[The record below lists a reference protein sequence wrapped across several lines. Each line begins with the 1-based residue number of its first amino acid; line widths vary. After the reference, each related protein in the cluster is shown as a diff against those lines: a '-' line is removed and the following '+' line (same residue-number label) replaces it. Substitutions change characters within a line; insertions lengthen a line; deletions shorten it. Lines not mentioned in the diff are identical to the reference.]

1 MKGQHSV
8 GPLESIFG
16 NSEAKV
22 LDQSLIVGN
31 MEQTISMLEESTGLS
46 FSTVQKTVAKLI
58 DKGFMTPTRKIGN
71 AQAYSFSVENDLH
84 ELMEWATK
92 FQLTRAD

>member
-1 MKGQHSV
+1 MEARHAV

-16 NSEAKV
+16 NAEAKV

-31 MEQTISMLEESTGLS
+31 MEQTISMLKDSTDLS

-58 DKGFMTPTRKIGN
+58 KRGFMTPTRKIGN

-84 ELMEWATK
+84 ELVDCATK
-92 FQLTRAD
+92 YQLTRTD